1 MRRRAFFYFIIIYNY
16 YKDFFKN
23 DLLYIELGLISPLRM
38 TYSLDLYRLDY

>member
-1 MRRRAFFYFIIIYNY
+1 MRRRAFYFIIIYNY

>member
-1 MRRRAFFYFIIIYNY
+1 MRRRAFYFIIIYYNY

-23 DLLYIELGLISPLRM
+23 DLLYIELGLISPLQM